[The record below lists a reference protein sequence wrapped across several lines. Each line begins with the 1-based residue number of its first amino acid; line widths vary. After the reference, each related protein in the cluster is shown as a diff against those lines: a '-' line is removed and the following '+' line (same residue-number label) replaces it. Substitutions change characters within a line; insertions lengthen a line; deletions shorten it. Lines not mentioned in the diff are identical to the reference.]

1 MNLLK
6 TMVAFTFFLAA
17 QNANAAMYYQPGIS
31 IPTFTYPNVQIN
43 TQFKSPWKKPT
54 PTPTKTPTPTVSPTP
69 TVPAQP
75 ATLYYGAYAGD
86 NGDMSKV
93 LQFETDAGKKL
104 SIVMWYQG
112 WEVADDMDQFQPT
125 IMDNVRNH
133 GSIPMI
139 TWEPWDYT
147 KGVNQ
152 PTYSLSAII
161 NGNHDAYIR
170 KWAQDSKAWGQPYF
184 LRLAHEMNG
193 NWYPWSERV
202 NGNSAG
208 QYIQMWQ
215 HVHDIFTQEGVTNVT
230 WVWSVNIVDPTETPI
245 NTLYPG
251 DNYVDWVAMDG
262 YNGGTALNWGGWK
275 SFTQVFQQTYNEIGA
290 ITQKPLMVSE
300 TASAE
305 AGGSKANWITNAY
318 GSEVANMP
326 RIKAIIWFNMN
337 KETDWRIT
345 SSTTTK
351 NAFRTAVAN
360 SKYATNVYGGI
371 TSCPILLL

>member
-1 MNLLK
+1 MKKLMFLSMLVL
-6 TMVAFTFFLAA
+6 TVLFFTKPVAA
-17 QNANAAMYYQPGIS
+17 QYTFPPCFPFCGNKQIK
-31 IPTFTYPNVQIN
+31 PT
-43 TQFKSPWKKPT
+43 KAPT
-54 PTPTKTPTPTVSPTP
+54 PTPTKAPTVTPTAIPTPTGT
-69 TVPAQP
+69 TP

-86 NGDMSKV
+86 NGDMTKV
-93 LQFETDAGKKL
+93 TQFETDAGKKL

-112 WEVADDMDQFQPT
+112 WEVADDFDQFQPT
-125 IMDNVRNH
+125 VMNNVRNH

-147 KGVNQ
+147 KGANQ
-152 PTYSLSAII
+152 PAYSLSAII

-170 KWAQDSKAWGQPYF
+170 KWALDSKAWGKPYF
-184 LRLAHEMNG
+184 LRFAHEMNG
-193 NWYPWSERV
+193 NWYPWAERA

-208 QYIQMWQ
+208 QYVQAWK
-215 HVHDIFTQEGVTNVT
+215 HVRDIFTQEGVTNVT
-230 WVWSVNIVDPTETPI
+230 WVWSVNIVDATSTPI
-245 NTLYPG
+245 NTMYPG

-262 YNGGTALNWGGWK
+262 YNGGSALPWGGWK

-318 GSEVANMP
+318 GTEVANMP
-326 RIKAIIWFNMN
+326 KIKGIIWFNAN

-345 SSTTTK
+345 STTQTK
-351 NAFRTAVAN
+351 NAYRTAVAQ
-360 SKYATNVYGGI
+360 SKYATNVYAGI
-371 TSCPILLL
+371 TSCPIQPL

>member
-1 MNLLK
+1 MTK
-6 TMVAFTFFLAA
+6 TILAFMFLLAA
-17 QNANAAMYYQPGIS
+17 HSVSAASYYQPPMSYQTLLYQNMNIQS
-31 IPTFTYPNVQIN
+31 
-43 TQFKSPWKKPT
+43 QFRNSWKKVTPTPSNSPTPTAT
-54 PTPTKTPTPTVSPTP
+54 PTPTQ
-69 TVPAQP
+69 PAQS
-75 ATLYYGAYAGD
+75 ASLYFGAYTGD
-86 NGDMSKV
+86 NNDMTK
-93 LQFETDAGKKL
+93 LTQFETNAGKQL
-104 SIVMWYQG
+104 SISMWYQSWG
-112 WEVADDMDQFQPT
+112 VSDNSKNFQT
-125 IMDNVRNH
+125 IWMDNIRNH
-133 GSIPMI
+133 GAIPMV
-139 TWEPWDYT
+139 TWEPWNYT
-147 KGVNQ
+147 MGASQ

-170 KWAQDSKAWGQPYF
+170 KWAQDSKAWGKPYF

-202 NGNSAG
+202 NGNTTG
-208 QYIQMWQ
+208 QYIQMWR
-215 HVHDIFTQEGVTNVT
+215 HVHDIFTQEGVTNIT

-251 DNYVDWVAMDG
+251 DQYVDWVAMDG

-275 SFTQVFQQTYNEIGA
+275 SFTQVFQQTYNELGA

-326 RIKAIIWFNMN
+326 KIKAIIWFNLN

-351 NAFRTAVAN
+351 NAYRTAVAQP
-360 SKYATNVYGGI
+360 KYATNVYAGI
-371 TSCPILLL
+371 TSCPIQPL